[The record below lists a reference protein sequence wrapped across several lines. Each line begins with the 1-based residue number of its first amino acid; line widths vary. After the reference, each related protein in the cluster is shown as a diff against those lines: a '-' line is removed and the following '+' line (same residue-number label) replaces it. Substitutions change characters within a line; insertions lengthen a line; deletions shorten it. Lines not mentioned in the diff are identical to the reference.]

1 MCLSV
6 LTKILISILNVLDQ
20 KKKNR
25 TNIYE
30 TTTDVKKQK
39 KKLILTERTS
49 VIIPLGKDWGQ
60 ASYFFKMAAV
70 LCLEC

>member
-20 KKKNR
+20 KKNR

-39 KKLILTERTS
+39 KKLISTERTS

-60 ASYFFKMAAV
+60 AFYFFKMAAV

>member
-20 KKKNR
+20 KKNR

-39 KKLILTERTS
+39 KKLIRTERTS

-60 ASYFFKMAAV
+60 AFYFFKMAAV